1 MIRENKH
8 RLVCYFLRRRV
19 HNRGSYNSAEDLR
32 GGYSQMNELVS
43 RHPTTASDVL
53 RAERPELRKR
63 VRSFAEAKW
72 QRGISL
78 IHPRVHAKR

>member
-1 MIRENKH
+1 
-8 RLVCYFLRRRV
+8 
-19 HNRGSYNSAEDLR
+19 
-32 GGYSQMNELVS
+32 MNELVS
-43 RHPTTASDVL
+43 RHPTTASDVV